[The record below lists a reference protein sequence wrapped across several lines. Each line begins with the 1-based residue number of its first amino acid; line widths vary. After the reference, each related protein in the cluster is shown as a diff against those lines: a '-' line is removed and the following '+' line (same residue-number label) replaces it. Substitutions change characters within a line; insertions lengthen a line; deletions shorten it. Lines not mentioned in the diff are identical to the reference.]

1 MAAMSR
7 QGAPNPLETRSKP
20 TGAASWKA
28 IAVVTAIVVAVV
40 AVLVIR
46 AALD

>member
-1 MAAMSR
+1 VVAMGR
-7 QGAPNPLETRSKP
+7 QGAPNPLEARSKP

-28 IAVVTAIVVAVV
+28 IVVVTAIVVVV
-40 AVLVIR
+40 AAVLIIW

>member
-1 MAAMSR
+1 MAAMGR

-40 AVLVIR
+40 AILVIWD
-46 AALD
+46 ALN